1 MKSGLVS
8 FLWKKM
14 GQDPGGKNVTVFE
27 QIKMKTQILEGKWIS
42 KRLVTCTIGAY
53 CIFQNIK

>member
-1 MKSGLVS
+1 
-8 FLWKKM
+8 M

-27 QIKMKTQILEGKWIS
+27 QMQNENPNLRRKMNL